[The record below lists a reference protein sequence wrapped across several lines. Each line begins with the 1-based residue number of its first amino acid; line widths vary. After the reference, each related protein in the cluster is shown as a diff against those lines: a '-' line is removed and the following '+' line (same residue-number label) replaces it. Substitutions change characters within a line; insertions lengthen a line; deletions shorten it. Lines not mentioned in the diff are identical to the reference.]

1 MCVILICPP
10 KVRPNPDVLF
20 ACDAANP
27 HGAGM
32 AWRSKGRVHW
42 LKNASVSDLL
52 REMPKIKG
60 EIVIHFR
67 WASVGG
73 VDARLCHPFPVTPM
87 ANVSL
92 SGQADAVLFQN
103 GTWDGYSEALTRLE
117 AVRKTLLPTEP
128 MSDTRAA
135 ALVVHTTGPDV
146 LEKLPG
152 RWVWMNAKETKLFG
166 PWEEFQGMQAS
177 NTGFTWRLKRPFT
190 RPQRP
195 QPADSKRANH
205 QPSLFADLSP

>member
-1 MCVILICPP
+1 MCVILVCPP
-10 KVRPNPDVLF
+10 KVRPSPEVLF

-52 REMPKIKG
+52 RELPKIRG
-60 EIVIHFR
+60 EVVIHFR

-92 SGQADAVLFQN
+92 SGNAEAVLFQN
-103 GTWDGYSEALTRLE
+103 GTWHGYRDALTRLE
-117 AVRKTLLPTEP
+117 DVREKPLPTEP

-135 ALVVHTTGPDV
+135 ALVVHTTGHDV
-146 LEKLPG
+146 LAKLPG
-152 RWVWMNAKETKLFG
+152 RWVWMSSAETKLYG
-166 PWEEFQGMQAS
+166 AWEDWNGMRLS
-177 NTGFTWRLKRPFT
+177 NTGFTWRLKRPFS

-195 QPADSKRANH
+195 QSADSKRATL
-205 QPSLFADLSP
+205 QPSLFSE

>member
-52 REMPKIKG
+52 RELPKIKG

-73 VDARLCHPFPVTPM
+73 VDARLCHPFPVTPR

-92 SGQADAVLFQN
+92 
-103 GTWDGYSEALTRLE
+103 R
-117 AVRKTLLPTEP
+117 
-128 MSDTRAA
+128 
-135 ALVVHTTGPDV
+135 HPDF
-146 LEKLPG
+146 PG
-152 RWVWMNAKETKLFG
+152 KSMTSRWRSAGAGSCRGSAF
-166 PWEEFQGMQAS
+166 
-177 NTGFTWRLKRPFT
+177 RCC
-190 RPQRP
+190 
-195 QPADSKRANH
+195 
-205 QPSLFADLSP
+205 